1 MAYFGGG
8 QVVSGTPR
16 TLVLGVTA
24 QF

>member
-8 QVVSGTPR
+8 QVVPGTSR